1 MRCPSEQQHQPNH
14 MNNTT
19 TSSTHLDLVRQV
31 LAEILDVQPDQ
42 VRLDSAIE
50 ADLGADSLD
59 IVEIGMRLEESLDV
73 AIPDD
78 EWTGTTTVQDLLL
91 LLEKITASP

>member
-1 MRCPSEQQHQPNH
+1 

-19 TSSTHLDLVRQV
+19 NPPTHLDLVRQV
-31 LAEILDVQPDQ
+31 LVEILDVQPDQ

-91 LLEKITASP
+91 LLEKITEPR